1 MYIIRTIIVTL
12 ANILSFVII
21 ADALL
26 SWVLPPYNS
35 IREALG
41 RVLQPLYGPVRRLVP
56 PLGGIDFT
64 PVVALVLI
72 QVIEQIILMIVR

>member
-1 MYIIRTIIVTL
+1 MYIIRTIVVTL
-12 ANILSFVII
+12 ANIFSFVII
-21 ADALL
+21 IDALL
-26 SWVLPPYNS
+26 SWILPPYNS
-35 IREALG
+35 IRETLG
-41 RVLQPLYGPVRRLVP
+41 RVLQPIYDPVRRIVP

>member
-26 SWVLPPYNS
+26 SWILPPYNS